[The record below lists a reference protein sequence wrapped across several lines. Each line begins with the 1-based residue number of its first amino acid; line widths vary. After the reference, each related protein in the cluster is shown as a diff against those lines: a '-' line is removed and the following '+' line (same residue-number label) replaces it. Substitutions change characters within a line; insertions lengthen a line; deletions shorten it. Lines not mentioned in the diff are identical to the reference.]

1 MKIEFDGAVSIEV
14 PTDDEL
20 SEIYD
25 TVKGTMQQEEALDLM
40 REITLCHRLHNGLLD
55 GRKRRFDVRS
65 ALLVAQHGKKLS
77 VRRDDRAARK
87 RWDLVVSCFLSS
99 VSNAL

>member
-40 REITLCHRLHNGLLD
+40 REIKAVSYTHLTLPT
-55 GRKRRFDVRS
+55 S
-65 ALLVAQHGKKLS
+65 
-77 VRRDDRAARK
+77 
-87 RWDLVVSCFLSS
+87 DLV
-99 VSNAL
+99 

>member
-25 TVKGTMQQEEALDLM
+25 TVKG
-40 REITLCHRLHNGLLD
+40 
-55 GRKRRFDVRS
+55 
-65 ALLVAQHGKKLS
+65 LS
-77 VRRDDRAARK
+77 
-87 RWDLVVSCFLSS
+87 LIHI
-99 VSNAL
+99 

>member
-40 REITLCHRLHNGLLD
+40 REIKERT
-55 GRKRRFDVRS
+55 
-65 ALLVAQHGKKLS
+65 
-77 VRRDDRAARK
+77 DRMAATEGTP
-87 RWDLVVSCFLSS
+87 
-99 VSNAL
+99 NALDEWNIVDKITWFISEAYCIGFIRGMTTAFDAIAEQVKEGSKNE

>member
-40 REITLCHRLHNGLLD
+40 REIKERT
-55 GRKRRFDVRS
+55 
-65 ALLVAQHGKKLS
+65 
-77 VRRDDRAARK
+77 DRMAA
-87 RWDLVVSCFLSS
+87 
-99 VSNAL
+99 AE

>member
-1 MKIEFDGAVSIEV
+1 MRKEVKEKALCITADQSQMQRATNHHREAGIGIIPTSRRENKEENMKIEFDGAVSIEV

-40 REITLCHRLHNGLLD
+40 REI
-55 GRKRRFDVRS
+55 
-65 ALLVAQHGKKLS
+65 
-77 VRRDDRAARK
+77 
-87 RWDLVVSCFLSS
+87 
-99 VSNAL
+99 